1 MKKIIFI
8 FLVGIFLS
16 CSSNSDNNNDVDTNS
31 ITGMWRFKM
40 DGIQYQWT
48 NGNTSPLS
56 PDSGTSTF
64 LESSSMTEIK
74 LIKSSDPIFT
84 FTFKIPTLNTGTYVL
99 NNADAYLTD
108 FSGTIVTYY
117 TNASNIITLNITEI
131 NNNVTPNIIKGT
143 FSGKLRRENNQGV
156 IIVKNISEGYFE
168 AVRE

>member
-16 CSSNSDNNNDVDTNS
+16 CSSDSDNNNDVDTNS

-40 DGIQYQWT
+40 DGIQYQWI

-74 LIKSSDPIFT
+74 LVKSSDPIFT
-84 FTFKIPTLNTGTYVL
+84 FTFKIPILNTGTYVL
-99 NNADAYLTD
+99 SNADAYLTD

-117 TNASNIITLNITEI
+117 TNASNKITLNITEI
-131 NNNVTPNIIKGT
+131 NNNVTPNKITGT
-143 FSGKLRRENNQGV
+143 FSGKLYRTNNQGNSV
-156 IIVKNISEGYFE
+156 IKNISEGYFQ
-168 AVRE
+168 ATRE